1 MQRTTMLAALAMSV
15 CMSAVA
21 QGEKAAQC
29 EALKPYFG
37 QQTDNILTNY
47 MDDSAER
54 EALAGASEATL
65 KFFADRREASLK
77 AQRLDR
83 QTFPGVANQEL
94 FLKVRLALA
103 RRYKEFPNPYE
114 NLAGMSQ
121 ADAYDYT
128 MQKRVSA
135 SRLARELG
143 YSICLDIE

>member
-1 MQRTTMLAALAMSV
+1 MLSALAMSV

-29 EALKPYFG
+29 AALKPYFG
-37 QQTDNILTNY
+37 QEVNNILDGHLN
-47 MDDSAER
+47 DVAER
-54 EALAGASEATL
+54 DALAGASESTL
-65 KFFADRREASLK
+65 QFFAERREVSLK
-77 AQRLDR
+77 AQRMDR
-83 QTFPGVANQEL
+83 KMFAGVANQEL

-114 NLAGMSQ
+114 DLAGLSQ
-121 ADAYDYT
+121 ADAYDYK
-128 MQKRVSA
+128 MQQRASA